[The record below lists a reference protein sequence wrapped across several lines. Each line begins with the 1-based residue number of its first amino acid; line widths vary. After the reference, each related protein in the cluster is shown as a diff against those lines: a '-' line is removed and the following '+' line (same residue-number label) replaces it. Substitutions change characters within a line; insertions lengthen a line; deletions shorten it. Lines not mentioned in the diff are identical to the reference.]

1 MNGAEAYAITPKR
14 EPSSRL
20 PLGKDR
26 LVVGRRTLLAR
37 SQLTP
42 QEAEHT
48 QARTEQRQTSGL
60 RRAARPCWNGILDLC
75 FAHGKAEARPAD
87 AATIICEH
95 LDRRDVRRRT
105 IDHAVEARGIVL
117 TVRLLEA
124 VRKEQCVE

>member
-20 PLGKDR
+20 PLGRNR

-48 QARTEQRQTSGL
+48 QTRTEQRQTSGL
-60 RRAARPCWNGILDLC
+60 RRDAPCIGIQDLC
-75 FAHGKAEARPAD
+75 LAHGKAEARAAY
-87 AATIICEH
+87 AATIVCEH
-95 LDRRDVRRRT
+95 LNRRDVRRRP

-117 TVRLLEA
+117 AVRTLKP
-124 VRKEQCVE
+124 VRKE